1 MLLASSHAA
10 MQLQLLL
17 LPMQWVVPLT
27 FLGSEMRLVKKSSG
41 MQFPTHEVSAAAA
54 ATSLP
59 PLPPSPTSRQQQQAA
74 AATAAGPFG
83 ISMAL
88 MYYAPR
94 DAQTIKRLVL
104 AAQELGGPLAISVC
118 IDHGDSDPAH
128 DPRHGTEGAIVPVCH
143 ANSTSGA
150 TMRSELQVLRAAGAK
165 VMHYVHSRQL
175 YRGGEPAPCCRCCD
189 SLSNVTRRV
198 DTELAAFPNDGIF
211 TDNVVADAAHYE
223 FFSKVQKRARI
234 SRYSVMNANCHRSR
248 CQKFDPRFID
258 LADVSIVWE
267 GYVSSPTAG
276 LQFDMGAL
284 DLPPL
289 TPAQQEKLAVMVYNG
304 SDCDSPAE
312 CARDPTSW
320 RSIVDRARAFGVH
333 KFWVA
338 GPMHAEGPLPPY
350 FEKMVEYIATLNR
363 NHSGDAERLTP
374 TLEIFPATSKKV
386 PLMTRSLQ
394 FTATKSLKDVANS
407 TQYFLI
413 ETIPPPSGHDNSSY
427 DYTSMSLWLCA
438 STHSPS
444 VVVAP
449 LVDTI
454 SDGPFP
460 AMNVVGSVQI
470 RVSAYAAKNGQRLG
484 TSVPHTIYFDLR
496 YSTLRHQLQV
506 ERGAHNRVHLT
517 AVPEDSTLGKLTQS
531 ATFDTF
537 SLSKSGKWTPNRL
550 YKQNHTERNGQTHY
564 TFQFGSPG
572 IVFVGMVYSTNA
584 FDLHATRAAPSTFDG
599 IFAQPAPLD
608 KMDDG
613 STVFNPIA
621 VVVPFS
627 NGTVPQPPHSFTGQ
641 MIKLEPVPGD
651 LQLCLKHRKL
661 TVLGG
666 PPATGVNFL
675 KLCGVDASAKHMAL
689 KLAEGFSVLP
699 APGSYTDKSTQNVS
713 KLADNVWM
721 ISGVFFESVQLA
733 LKADASLINVTT
745 QIQLAIFGG
754 SQMPVA
760 GSTAWQNV
768 QVSVVPWPAVN
779 TPKHLVTAITDAPA
793 AAIQDMV
800 VMDKGERI
808 LGLYRRLGM
817 SVFPTQSSNAID
829 PRNPFGSHK
838 GARFYFPANR
848 TSPDWAALRYG
859 VEHGTFG
866 NGFNG
871 DGLFCLASGKTGGIG
886 CPVDPNSSALKGLS
900 PEAKAAEL
908 LKWENA
914 VAFHNLTGQLDLSYD
929 GFLLNNSFENL
940 NLVTSLV
947 KPDYVFTDAEH
958 FPSLQLFTDTIGA
971 HTSVAFA
978 SAEHCAAFFHCHPT
992 AIVQAYL
999 RTLKLVVA
1007 LVSRIAR

>member
-1 MLLASSHAA
+1 MVCMVCMIIFNGSRWCSYTSDRLESGGADDSVEVNA
-10 MQLQLLL
+10 QLQLIVAVLSASIVG
-17 LPMQWVVPLT
+17 PGDGKGLT
-27 FLGSEMRLVKKSSG
+27 
-41 MQFPTHEVSAAAA
+41 
-54 ATSLP
+54 
-59 PLPPSPTSRQQQQAA
+59 
-74 AATAAGPFG
+74 
-83 ISMAL
+83 
-88 MYYAPR
+88 
-94 DAQTIKRLVL
+94 
-104 AAQELGGPLAISVC
+104 
-118 IDHGDSDPAH
+118 
-128 DPRHGTEGAIVPVCH
+128 
-143 ANSTSGA
+143 
-150 TMRSELQVLRAAGAK
+150 
-165 VMHYVHSRQL
+165 
-175 YRGGEPAPCCRCCD
+175 
-189 SLSNVTRRV
+189 NVTRLMGCCRSDGLV
-198 DTELAAFPNDGIF
+198 LKADRPAVPIDAVWTHGGPRGELSFACACSGDGRTQTTYFLAADVEDDYRVTPRDLQLSASGRRCGSGSYGARQAATTVVSPKGPGEEAGRWIVYDWASRRAAPFSEAEPLQLNASSKARPIKVEWSLS
-211 TDNVVADAAHYE
+211 VVAPVMRGGWAVIGEPGKIVGA
-223 FFSKVQKRARI
+223 S
-234 SRYSVMNANCHRSR
+234 SRRLRS
-248 CQKFDPRFID
+248 
-258 LADVSIVWE
+258 AD
-267 GYVSSPTAG
+267 T
-276 LQFDMGAL
+276 
-284 DLPPL
+284 LPSGN
-289 TPAQQEKLAVMVYNG
+289 LAVVALGVPKELVEMCAVAADLQLLCKSGTVGADGTVGFTFVASTG
-304 SDCDSPAE
+304 SNL
-312 CARDPTSW
+312 
-320 RSIVDRARAFGVH
+320 RS
-333 KFWVA
+333 
-338 GPMHAEGPLPPY
+338 
-350 FEKMVEYIATLNR
+350 R

-386 PLMTRSLQ
+386 PLTTRSLQ

-449 LVDTI
+449 LVGTI

-517 AVPEDSTLGKLTQS
+517 AVPEDITLGKLTQS

-537 SLSKSGKWTPNRL
+537 SLSKSGKWTPNHL
-550 YKQNHTERNGQTHY
+550 YKQNHTQRNGQTHY

-608 KMDDG
+608 KMNDG

-699 APGSYTDKSTQNVS
+699 APGSHTDRSTQNVS

-754 SQMPVA
+754 SQMPAA

-817 SVFPTQSSNAID
+817 SVFPTQASNAID
-829 PRNPFGSHK
+829 PRNPLGS
-838 GARFYFPANR
+838 RFYFPANR

-958 FPSLQLFTDTIGA
+958 FPSLQIFTDTIGA

-978 SAEHCAAFFHCHPT
+978 SAEHCAAFSLPPHGYCTGLSANAQARRRPGESDCSLAKRISNEFLQAWMHAMNSAVNCFYGDVSVHCWRGICAHSFLLVPT
-992 AIVQAYL
+992 SGRHQKVGMAAMGHGCQ
-999 RTLKLVVA
+999 TT
-1007 LVSRIAR
+1007 